1 MSKKNLTI
9 VGIVAVVAIAFIWG
23 IGVNNKLVTEEEN
36 VSKAWSQV
44 ENVYKRRMDL
54 IPQLVNTVQGA
65 ANYEKS
71 VLTEVTNARAG
82 VQEATVDPS
91 TLSEEQIKAYQQAQD
106 KLSKAVANTIK
117 VTVER
122 YPELLARVRR
132 EGHAVG
138 NHTYH
143 HLKGFKTCTHAY
155 LQDVQQANAIL
166 QTHLFRPP
174 HGRMKYSQKKALRL
188 AGQTIYLW
196 DVLTHDYNPCYSVEK
211 MLSVVKRYTRNG
223 SIIVMHDSLKSKD
236 RMLKVLP
243 LVIQWLHAEGY
254 KCETLP

>member
-1 MSKKNLTI
+1 MRLLYQFPTWLQRLYR
-9 VGIVAVVAIAFIWG
+9 GVVW
-23 IGVNNKLVTEEEN
+23 
-36 VSKAWSQV
+36 
-44 ENVYKRRMDL
+44 RMDPSSKVVYL
-54 IPQLVNTVQGA
+54 TFDDGPIPECTPQ
-65 ANYEKS
+65 
-71 VLTEVTNARAG
+71 VLDILAQYG
-82 VQEATVDPS
+82 VKATFFMVG
-91 TLSEEQIKAYQQAQD
+91 E
-106 KLSKAVANTIK
+106 N
-117 VTVER
+117 VER
-122 YPELLARVRR
+122 YPELLARVRE

-143 HLKGFKTCTHAY
+143 HLKGFKTCTRTY
-155 LQDVQQANAIL
+155 LQDAQQANAIL

-174 HGRMKYSQKKALRL
+174 HGRMKYSQKKALHE

-236 RMLKVLP
+236 RMLQLLP
-243 LVIQWLHAEGY
+243 LMIQWLHAEGY